1 MVMNVPHAILVSIL
15 IVVNVSHVQFLI
27 VLIALIQLT
36 VFLVFKDFIWKIISV
51 NNVLKIAPLVLVPV
65 HV

>member
-65 HV
+65 PV